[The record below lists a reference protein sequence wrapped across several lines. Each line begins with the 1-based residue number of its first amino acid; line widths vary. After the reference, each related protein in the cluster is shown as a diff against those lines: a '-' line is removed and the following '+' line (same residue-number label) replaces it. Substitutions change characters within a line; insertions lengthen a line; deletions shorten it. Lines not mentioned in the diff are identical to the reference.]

1 MSSSAKH
8 ICTICHYD
16 EVPKTA
22 VTWCTECEVFFCGDC
37 EKPHKKL
44 RLTINHKTISSQD
57 YQKLP
62 TFIQEISSQCRDHNK
77 NFERYCSVHAC
88 PCCDQCITD
97 KHQACGNMQLLSD
110 AIKQVKNSFSVEFY
124 KNELMDVNENL
135 NKAIKYLT
143 ARISTANSQKTEAFD
158 EILYTRKSIDDYF
171 DKIEQKVLD
180 ELENKHLELKLNMAS
195 IVQQMEQRLH
205 QIEKIQSEFT
215 KMTQSATALELYFG
229 LKEIEK
235 TTSEA
240 AKYISDLKES
250 GDHFSEKNLE
260 VKISSDLLSSIQDVK
275 SFGDININ
283 TTSSTL
289 LVKTGRKNQ
298 ALCVPRSDRIKPA
311 LLKRLT
317 IPQNMKF
324 LNILACLILSDGK
337 VIILDYNKKQLLLF
351 SDAGFFVK
359 EVFTFREYPLD
370 ACFVIDNTVA
380 VLLGSANKTALVDV
394 EEKTIIEEVDLFH
407 YCYGVASDGKNL
419 IISSDNNKII
429 KVNLDDMSQTIYKKG
444 VEELFYV
451 SLLQGI
457 INGTTTF
464 QNTICC
470 YKSTGEPLWTFQR
483 QDIDVP
489 GRLTLDKNGYVYI
502 ASCRNNSIVVLSP
515 DGKTCKTILSEAD
528 GIKSPWAIDIN
539 KEKGLMVVSSF
550 MRDNRRDA
558 FYDTAFIYKI

>member
-8 ICTICHYD
+8 ICTICHCD
-16 EVPKTA
+16 EVSKTA

-57 YQKLP
+57 YP

-97 KHQACGNMQLLSD
+97 EHQKCGDMQLLSD
-110 AIKQVKNSFSVEFY
+110 AIKQVKESFSVELY
-124 KNELMDVNENL
+124 KNELVDVNENL

-143 ARISTANSQKTEAFD
+143 ARINAVNTQKTEAFD

-171 DKIEQKVLD
+171 NKIEQKVLD
-180 ELENKHLELKLNMAS
+180 DLESKHLELKLNMAS

-205 QIEKIQSEFT
+205 KIEKIQSEFT
-215 KMTQSATALELYFG
+215 KMIQCATELELYFG
-229 LKEIEK
+229 LREIEK

-250 GDHFSEKNLE
+250 SDHFSEKNLE

-298 ALCVPRSDRIKPA
+298 ALCIPRSDQIKPS
-311 LLKRLT
+311 LLKKLT
-317 IPQNMKF
+317 IPKDMKF

-351 SDAGFFVK
+351 SDDGFFIKKV
-359 EVFTFREYPLD
+359 VTFREYPLD
-370 ACFVIDNTVA
+370 ACVVIDNTVA

-394 EEKTIIEEVDLFH
+394 EENKIIQKVELFH
-407 YCYGVASDGKNL
+407 YCYGVASDGRNL
-419 IISSDNNKII
+419 IISSDDNKII
-429 KVNLDDMSQTIYKKG
+429 KVNLDDMSQTIFKKG
-444 VEELFYV
+444 VEELYYIALF
-451 SLLQGI
+451 QGI
-457 INGTTTF
+457 ITGTTSF
-464 QNTICC
+464 QNEICC
-470 YKSTGEPLWTFQR
+470 CKSTGEPLWTFQP
-483 QDIDVP
+483 QDIAEP
-489 GRLTLDKNGYVYI
+489 GGLTIDKHGYVHI

-515 DGKTCKTILSEAD
+515 DGKTCKTILSEDD
-528 GIKSPWAIDIN
+528 GIKSPWGIDIN

-550 MRDNRRDA
+550 MRDNRRDP